1 MRSSVLVRVATVVGA
16 LTLVPA
22 AAYASIGQGAVVSSN
37 ASDSTPQLVATSAKP
52 RPNVDAI
59 ASAGA
64 TTVMGGEFDTVSDGT
79 RSYAGLSSIAAFDT
93 ATGQVS
99 TAFKPTLASG
109 ASWHVW
115 DLEMG
120 ANNTVYVAGDFTS
133 VNGVARAGLVKLD
146 LTTGKA
152 DPTFNPY
159 FKSGRVRDLLLT
171 NVGGKQRL
179 LIAGSMSNKIA
190 SVDPTTGKN
199 DGYIDTVVA
208 DPIAGAWGGL
218 AVYKIAVDPSG
229 THLAATGNFQTVD
242 GAPRRHFF
250 MLDLRNAAAPN
261 DGTTLSSWY
270 YPGFAKDCSSTAA
283 RRIAYLQGVD
293 WSPDGAHLS
302 VTATGQIPKDRP
314 ADIWYPSLGNSNKPN
329 TTVCDAVGRFALAD
343 PTKPEWINYT
353 GGDSIWTVADTGAAV
368 YIEGHFKYVDN
379 PDGYASLNIGEKA
392 TCPTFDPK
400 TNTGGCA
407 TRRAGV
413 AAINPVTG
421 KAIETWSPAAPT
433 KTGGKAILPV
443 SNGVWFGSDSTNF
456 GAEKHYGI
464 AFAPLR

>member
-1 MRSSVLVRVATVVGA
+1 
-16 LTLVPA
+16 
-22 AAYASIGQGAVVSSN
+22 
-37 ASDSTPQLVATSAKP
+37 
-52 RPNVDAI
+52 
-59 ASAGA
+59 
-64 TTVMGGEFDTVSDGT
+64 
-79 RSYAGLSSIAAFDT
+79 
-93 ATGQVS
+93 
-99 TAFKPTLASG
+99 
-109 ASWHVW
+109 
-115 DLEMG
+115 MG
-120 ANNTVYVAGDFTS
+120 ANNTVYVAGDFTT

-146 LTTGKA
+146 LATGKA

-293 WSPDGAHLS
+293 WSPDSTDPTHRYFT
-302 VTATGQIPKDRP
+302 VTATGQIPKQKSDV
-314 ADIWYPSLGNSNKPN
+314 WYHRLGDNNLPN
-329 TTVCDAVGRFALAD
+329 TTVCDGFGRFDLHD
-343 PTKPEWINYT
+343 DTKPEWINYT
-353 GGDSIWTVADTGAAV
+353 GGDSVWTVADTGAAV
-368 YIEGHFKYVDN
+368 YVEGHFKYVDN
-379 PDGYASLNIGEKA
+379 PDGYASHNVGDIKA
-392 TCPTFDPK
+392 CPTYVPGD
-400 TNTGGCA
+400 TTETTGCA
-407 TRRAGV
+407 TRRSGV
-413 AAINPVTG
+413 AAVDPTSG
-421 KAIETWSPAAPT
+421 LAIQTWSPAAPT
-433 KTGGKAILPV
+433 KTGGKVILPV